1 MGSRTVG
8 CSVKT
13 VMVGD
18 SGVGKTC
25 LLTRYVREYFDDS
38 CPPTLGVEF
47 LAQFVDTPKRRIEL
61 QLWDTAGQE
70 LFRSVTR
77 GYYRNSAVAYLVFD
91 LASRAS
97 FLSLDGWLADIRDV
111 SPSDVIIVVLGNK
124 NDLVSTREVT
134 RDEIQKFKARHK
146 VKYFEV
152 SAKTGENLVTAITSV
167 VDEIDERADRG
178 DFQAFASESIVSA
191 QEPESRCCW
200 T

>member
-1 MGSRTVG
+1 MASKKVD

-25 LLTRYVREYFDDS
+25 LLTRYIREYFDDS
-38 CPPTLGVEF
+38 SQPTLGVEF
-47 LAQFVDTPKRRIEL
+47 LAKLVDTPKRRIEL

-91 LASRAS
+91 LTSRSS
-97 FLSLDGWLADIRDV
+97 FVSLDRWLADIRDV
-111 SPSDVIIVVLGNK
+111 SPSDIIIVVLGNK

-134 RDEIQKFKARHK
+134 RDEIQRFTARHRT
-146 VKYFEV
+146 KYFEV

-167 VDEIDERADRG
+167 VDEIDERADKG
-178 DFQAFASESIVSA
+178 DFESLASDSIVFPP
-191 QEPESRCCW
+191 EPNWKCC
-200 T
+200 